1 MQPVGDGQHVSL
13 DERGPIGQSGCLGNG
28 YVGEVDPG
36 HTARAGAHPGQ
47 RVHAGVALQVDEVT
61 AGHVAGDVEVE
72 PVQSGPAGE
81 KAARIVDIV
90 LTVHG
95 RTLVPPAPIDVHT
108 ATVPHRDPFE
118 RTNMQLIF
126 GAGPQAV
133 VLAAVAIAAAI
144 VKAPAAAAILIA
156 APRHRCCATKFRP
169 LP

>member
-1 MQPVGDGQHVSL
+1 VGSSPKLVGRAVFADGAVGRRAHP
-13 DERGPIGQSGCLGNG
+13 DDRAGNPRRGQEDLVP
-28 YVGEVDPG
+28 DRRA
-36 HTARAGAHPGQ
+36 TARAGAQPGQ

-61 AGHVAGDVEVE
+61 AGHVTGDVEVE

-81 KAARIVDIV
+81 KAARVVDIV

-108 ATVPHRDPFE
+108 ATVPHRDPCE

-133 VLAAVAIAAAI
+133 VLAAVRS
-144 VKAPAAAAILIA
+144 PQ
-156 APRHRCCATKFRP
+156 
-169 LP
+169 

>member
-13 DERGPIGQSGCLGNG
+13 DERCPIGQSGCLGGGGRLGNG
-28 YVGEVDPG
+28 NIGEVDPG

-81 KAARIVDIV
+81 KAARVVDIV

-108 ATVPHRDPFE
+108 ATVPHRDPSE
-118 RTNMQLIF
+118 RTNMRRLQCLGRSRGVRPITPLIDDF
-126 GAGPQAV
+126 RLTPK
-133 VLAAVAIAAAI
+133 VLS
-144 VKAPAAAAILIA
+144 PGGGT
-156 APRHRCCATKFRP
+156 RY
-169 LP
+169 